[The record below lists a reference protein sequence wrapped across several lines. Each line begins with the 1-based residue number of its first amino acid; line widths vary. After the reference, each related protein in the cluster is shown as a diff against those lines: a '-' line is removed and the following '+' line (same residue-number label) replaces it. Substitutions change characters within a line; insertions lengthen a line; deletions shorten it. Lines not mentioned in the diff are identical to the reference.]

1 MLLEHIADIA
11 SCYYVSGNHEF
22 WSDDPEGIFDMVQSC
37 GIHVLRDTRKE
48 ITVDGVHYMI
58 CGVDDPAGSGDRQP
72 RSYGSRTAYQKALES
87 FSDLPKDSFN
97 ILLAHRKAGFQNM
110 QVDCT
115 DTVI

>member
-1 MLLEHIADIA
+1 MNDKRLYR
-11 SCYYVSGNHEF
+11 SSTN
-22 WSDDPEGIFDMVQSC
+22 
-37 GIHVLRDTRKE
+37 
-48 ITVDGVHYMI
+48 YMI